1 MAASPNFAATPLSS
15 NPRAL
20 GLDQVEDLLKL
31 QKAAQKISSIL
42 DLEQLVDKVV
52 NEIARS
58 FGCLD
63 SDIYLHHEER
73 GELALVCAHG
83 CTGCELHGPGHSLK
97 IGKGMVGYVASTGQM
112 RYAPDVR
119 QDPYYIGC
127 EESTLSEVAI
137 PLHVEGQL
145 VGVFTASHNEL
156 NAFDPCQLRLLQA
169 LCSDVAVA
177 VHNARRFQKVQRQR
191 EQMTHEAREARLI
204 QQALLPKGS
213 PSIPGFAV
221 SGLSIPVG
229 AVGGD
234 WYDFIPMD
242 KGRWGLVLADVSGKG
257 TAAALLMSATRGILR
272 SLAEAACSPGEVLT
286 KLNRLLVEDFPAGR
300 FVTMVYAVLDPA
312 TRTLTFA
319 NAGHPHPM
327 LVMGG
332 SARFLDVERGT
343 PLGLAPCDFS
353 EVEVELPIGSRLVL
367 YSDGITE
374 AENQADE
381 EYGRVGLQEHFLRTD
396 GASTESL
403 LDDVRLFANGSDL
416 HDDASV
422 ILVKG

>member
-1 MAASPNFAATPLSS
+1 MATSPNLRVPIPS
-15 NPRAL
+15 NPSL
-20 GLDQVEDLLKL
+20 LNLDQVEDLLKV

-42 DLEQLVDKVV
+42 DLEQLIDKVV

-58 FGCLD
+58 FGCVD
-63 SDIYLHHEER
+63 SDIYLHDEER
-73 GELALVCAHG
+73 GELSLVCAHG
-83 CTGCELHGPGHSLK
+83 CAGCDLCGAGHSLK

-112 RYAPDVR
+112 HYAPDVR

-145 VGVFTASHNEL
+145 VGVFTASHTDL
-156 NAFDPCQLRLLQA
+156 DAFTACQLRLLQA

-177 VHNARRFQKVQRQR
+177 IHNARRFQQERKQR
-191 EQMTHEAREARLI
+191 EQMTREAREARVI
-204 QQALLPKGS
+204 QQALLPKTS
-213 PSIPGFAV
+213 PCIPGFTV

-234 WYDFIPMD
+234 WYDFIPME

-257 TAAALLMSATRGILR
+257 TAAALLMSATRGMLR
-272 SLAEAACSPGEVLT
+272 SLVEAACTPGEVLG

-300 FVTMVYAVLDPA
+300 FVTMVYGVLDPA
-312 TRTLTFA
+312 KRTLTFA
-319 NAGHPHPM
+319 NAGHPRP
-327 LVMGG
+327 LLLAGE
-332 SARFLDVERGT
+332 SAQFLDVERGI
-343 PLGLAPCDFS
+343 PLGLGPGDFS
-353 EVEVELPIGSRLVL
+353 EVEVKFPVGSRLVF

-374 AENQADE
+374 ALNQTDE
-381 EYGRVGLQEHFLRTD
+381 EYGLVRLQEHFSRTD
-396 GASTESL
+396 ASAESL
-403 LDDVRLFANGSDL
+403 LEDVRSFTDGSCL
-416 HDDASV
+416 RDDASV